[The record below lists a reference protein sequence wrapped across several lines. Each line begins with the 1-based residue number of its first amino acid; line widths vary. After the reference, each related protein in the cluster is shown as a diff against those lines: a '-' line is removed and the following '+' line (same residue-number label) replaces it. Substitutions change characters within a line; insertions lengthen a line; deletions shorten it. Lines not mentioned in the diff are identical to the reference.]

1 MQRSNG
7 HPKPKIHL
15 PRQHRL
21 PLDGEKYGVTTNG
34 YTPSSSGQS
43 MPQKHIHTPDEP
55 GELVTVSIESEK
67 PSSGE
72 IPRVCLASVCWH
84 MDNVNGPRNGADAS
98 KGRTDESR
106 AQADVSNTPNKA
118 ETLIVSY
125 GDEPDTYLSV
135 RDANRTVDETDGP
148 ESHTDA
154 LSGHGDA
161 PTTSNGAGT
170 TWISHGEGASTYLG
184 ARDAKRDV
192 DETDGLGGHADT
204 SNGQADSLY
213 AANETATPANAPEHV
228 RMRQNHLRTPDLP
241 AGSATSRSDATDGF
255 RNCADRSNACTHV
268 QSIVHETETAA
279 NPSKTVSIRQI
290 EPKPP
295 DIPDSTANRTLDE
308 SDSLTSHADRLDVD
322 ADVQN
327 GANKMETP
335 ADEAETISM
344 RRIEPKPPQS
354 LTMGANGC
362 ANKTDRSS
370 HHPGTLNM
378 RMQAITP
385 ADEVGNIRTRQIDP
399 KTRNSPHTR
408 ETATPESTYQWKR
421 VSLRGIDIYV
431 PWNVPIDRTSRKF
444 VLGRVEG
451 GVEAIA
457 PSIDGGDV
465 KERACNRNGDDGD
478 VNNTTSG
485 GSVDSIRVEA
495 ARLAEES
502 QPMHYSRRM
511 RDQDLP
517 VSSGPS
523 TYSADHLY
531 EPARHQCRHGRL
543 KVEATKVSQMQ
554 KCKTAYQERARA
566 AQPRGNAPKRRYG
579 VHRPRHRCGK
589 LKIERLNDKKSAN
602 LQTIETAYLECAS
615 TAQPHGNTSNR
626 LHRVFTPKRQCG
638 MIKFEPTN
646 ISQTQ
651 NSRNAHLSRA
661 HAAQPL
667 ETPSKRPH
675 RVHRPSRQR

>member
-1 MQRSNG
+1 
-7 HPKPKIHL
+7 
-15 PRQHRL
+15 
-21 PLDGEKYGVTTNG
+21 
-34 YTPSSSGQS
+34 

-344 RRIEPKPPQS
+344 CQIEPKPPQP
-354 LTMGANGC
+354 LTMGANGH
-362 ANKTDRSS
+362 ANEMDRSR

-378 RMQAITP
+378 CMHAVTP
-385 ADEVGNIRTRQIDP
+385 ADEVGNISTCPNKQKWLNLPISTTKQLPDETISRGNSTETSNACMDMHSIGNDAKTAKHAIKIVRASPNEP
-399 KTRNSPHTR
+399 KMQNSP
-408 ETATPESTYQWKR
+408 S
-421 VSLRGIDIYV
+421 
-431 PWNVPIDRTSRKF
+431 
-444 VLGRVEG
+444 
-451 GVEAIA
+451 
-457 PSIDGGDV
+457 
-465 KERACNRNGDDGD
+465 
-478 VNNTTSG
+478 
-485 GSVDSIRVEA
+485 EA
-495 ARLAEES
+495 ARQCSDEPNACGNLTDGSSAHMGSHSIETNARTPANKAE
-502 QPMHYSRRM
+502 HIRM
-511 RDQDLP
+511 RQI
-517 VSSGPS
+517 
-523 TYSADHLY
+523 
-531 EPARHQCRHGRL
+531 
-543 KVEATKVSQMQ
+543 
-554 KCKTAYQERARA
+554 
-566 AQPRGNAPKRRYG
+566 NPK
-579 VHRPRHRCGK
+579 
-589 LKIERLNDKKSAN
+589 L
-602 LQTIETAYLECAS
+602 
-615 TAQPHGNTSNR
+615 
-626 LHRVFTPKRQCG
+626 
-638 MIKFEPTN
+638 
-646 ISQTQ
+646 
-651 NSRNAHLSRA
+651 
-661 HAAQPL
+661 
-667 ETPSKRPH
+667 
-675 RVHRPSRQR
+675 